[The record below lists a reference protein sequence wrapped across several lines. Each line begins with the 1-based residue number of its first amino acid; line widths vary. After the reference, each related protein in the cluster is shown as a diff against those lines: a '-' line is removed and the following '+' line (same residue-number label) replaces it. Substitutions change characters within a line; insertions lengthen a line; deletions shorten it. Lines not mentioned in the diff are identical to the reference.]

1 MKENDARGKLCP
13 IRRPTKTPNCI
24 GSCCMAWR
32 TLPKPQTRSAIKKM
46 RFGRVCEILGLPPG
60 IPCLGGDIINS
71 AFYKAKINPIME
83 GALVNPAII
92 EELTGSVFEGFTAS
106 PPDYDEDGGFL
117 YSRWTSIPREEPAG
131 YCQLIEKDGG
141 HE

>member
-13 IRRPTKTPNCI
+13 IRRPTKTTNCI

-46 RFGRVCEILGLPPG
+46 HFIKACEILGQPLSLISPSGSIIPPTH
-60 IPCLGGDIINS
+60 
-71 AFYKAKINPIME
+71 KAKITSIME
-83 GALVNPAII
+83 KALVNPAII

-106 PPDYDEDGGFL
+106 PPDYDEDTGFL
-117 YSRWTSIPREEPAG
+117 YSRWTSIPREESAG